1 MKQSNMKNLTDKW
14 FEDCEHLFV
23 KHLKE
28 EKITKA
34 LEIGSYEGASTCWL
48 LENCLGGSDCT
59 ITCIDSWEGGE
70 EHSDKNMEAVYERFL
85 ANVKEFENKV
95 EISKGYSFDRL
106 VSIQDR
112 KSYYDFIYIDGGHTA
127 KDVIGDA
134 VLAFPLLKSGG
145 TMAFDDYVWCYGNKP
160 NADVPKHAIDLFLE
174 AYASEIVVMH
184 KEQQVWIKK
193 K

>member
-1 MKQSNMKNLTDKW
+1 MKNFTDYW
-14 FEDCEHLFV
+14 FSNCQNLFIE
-23 KHLKE
+23 HLKE

-34 LEIGSYEGASTCWL
+34 LEVGSYEGASTCWL
-48 LENCLGGSDCT
+48 LENCLGSSDRS

-70 EHSDKNMEAVYERFL
+70 EHSGKNMGAVYERFL
-85 ANVKEFENKV
+85 ANVKEYGDKV
-95 EISKGYSFDRL
+95 EIVKGYSFDCL
-106 VSIQDR
+106 VTLQDR
-112 KSYYDFIYIDGGHTA
+112 KSEYDFIYIDGGHTA

-145 TMAFDDYVWCYGNKP
+145 IMAFDDYVWCYGNKP